1 MGEVRPGDGFRFT
14 PFLAIVTAIVA
25 AGAVWLV
32 FNPAVGRQRQLDKE
46 MRRLDAELA
55 QLEQRRAGLQ
65 FKRNTLL
72 YDSEALE
79 REVRRQLGYVG
90 PGEVALI
97 PTAPVDVAAQIDA
110 GKIQELRSLSWIRAA
125 METVLALL
133 AASFAALA
141 AGCLLEGRLHA
152 G

>member
-1 MGEVRPGDGFRFT
+1 M
-14 PFLAIVTAIVA
+14 A

-32 FNPAVGRQRQLDKE
+32 FNPAVGRQRRLDRE
-46 MRRLDAELA
+46 VRRLDAELD
-55 QLEQRRAGLQ
+55 QLAQRRAELQ
-65 FKRNTLL
+65 SRRNTLL

-97 PTAPVDVAAQIDA
+97 PTAPFDVAAQIDA
-110 GKIQELRSLSWIRAA
+110 SKIQELRGLSWIRAA

-133 AASFAALA
+133 AVSFAALA
-141 AGCLLEGRLHA
+141 AGCALEIRLRA